1 MTAHDWLDA
10 YLLGM
15 PGATTD
21 YKVEWEW
28 QRYQVGGKMFA
39 ATMQPGP
46 QHPQPVQ
53 LGRALRHLI
62 KLTAKQTEPPFLLR
76 EVRQGALAELQPLPG
91 CLHPRLFRQK
101 GRRPFPRF
109 PQLCHEMPFAP
120 DFVGPEPGGFP
131 QFLPTP

>member
-46 QHPQPVQ
+46 QYREYAGRRLVSLKCDPAWAEQLRAEHPDDILP
-53 LGRALRHLI
+53 GFYADKRHWISVDLDGDVP
-62 KLTAKQTEPPFLLR
+62 EELLR
-76 EVRQGALAELQPLPG
+76 ELCDHSYRLVFAKLTKKLQREIAGEGA
-91 CLHPRLFRQK
+91 
-101 GRRPFPRF
+101 
-109 PQLCHEMPFAP
+109 
-120 DFVGPEPGGFP
+120 
-131 QFLPTP
+131 

>member
-46 QHPQPVQ
+46 QHHEYA
-53 LGRALRHLI
+53 GRRLVSLKCDPAWADLDGDVPE
-62 KLTAKQTEPPFLLR
+62 QLLR
-76 EVRQGALAELQPLPG
+76 ELCDHSYNLVFAKLTKKLQREIAGEGA
-91 CLHPRLFRQK
+91 
-101 GRRPFPRF
+101 
-109 PQLCHEMPFAP
+109 
-120 DFVGPEPGGFP
+120 
-131 QFLPTP
+131 

>member
-46 QHPQPVQ
+46 QHHEYAGRRLVSLKCDPAWAEQ
-53 LGRALRHLI
+53 LRAEHPDDILPGFYADKRHWISVDLDSDVP
-62 KLTAKQTEPPFLLR
+62 EELLR
-76 EVRQGALAELQPLPG
+76 ELCDHSYRLVFAKLTKKVQREIAGEGA
-91 CLHPRLFRQK
+91 
-101 GRRPFPRF
+101 
-109 PQLCHEMPFAP
+109 
-120 DFVGPEPGGFP
+120 
-131 QFLPTP
+131 